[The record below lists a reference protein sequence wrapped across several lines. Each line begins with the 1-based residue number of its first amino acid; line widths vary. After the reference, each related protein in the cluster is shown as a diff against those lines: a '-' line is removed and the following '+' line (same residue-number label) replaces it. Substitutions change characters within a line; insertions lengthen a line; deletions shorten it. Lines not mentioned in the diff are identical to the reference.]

1 MNEKWNK
8 NRIKTEQN
16 EIKKTQSPNSGMSKN
31 EQQNL
36 LSIFLLELS
45 EIAETDCTGFI
56 IQTKFCIDT
65 IDSIRVFKNDFR

>member
-1 MNEKWNK
+1 
-8 NRIKTEQN
+8 
-16 EIKKTQSPNSGMSKN
+16 MSKN

-56 IQTKFCIDT
+56 MQTKFCVDT
-65 IDSIRVFKNDFR
+65 IDSIRVLKNDFR